1 MERLR
6 GERDA
11 ARLTLAGWQATDTL
25 LADARAREEA
35 EQIRDIIGR
44 QEQKAAPVLAA
55 RNEAAKRLARGLL
68 ALAATADT
76 EATLLD
82 ENAAQIDEQ
91 VAHAEQDVTEAT
103 RRAEQERNRAG
114 GGPGG
119 RLRRAAEQG

>member
-1 MERLR
+1 M
-6 GERDA
+6 
-11 ARLTLAGWQATDTL
+11 TLAGWQATDTL
-25 LADARAREEA
+25 LAHARAREEA

-44 QEQKAAPVLAA
+44 
-55 RNEAAKRLARGLL
+55 L

-103 RRAEQERNRAG
+103 RRNELAARIEEIENAEHTLQETL
-114 GGPGG
+114 PG
-119 RLRRAAEQG
+119 RRHSRPAADRPGSP